1 MLIFRPHQIHVK
13 KGLQIKKKK
22 TSLDTLTVILILVVN
37 FPVNEKNWAN
47 DVALGTGSSYSLI
60 EFLVAN
66 YQK

>member
-1 MLIFRPHQIHVK
+1 MLRK
-13 KGLQIKKKK
+13 DYKSKKKK
-22 TSLDTLTVILILVVN
+22 TSLDTFTVILILVVN